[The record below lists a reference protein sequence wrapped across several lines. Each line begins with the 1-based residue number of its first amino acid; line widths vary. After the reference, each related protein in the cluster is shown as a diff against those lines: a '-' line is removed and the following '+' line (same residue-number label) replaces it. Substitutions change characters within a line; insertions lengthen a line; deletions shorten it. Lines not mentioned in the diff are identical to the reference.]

1 MNAYL
6 SAVNQKLCFSH
17 LLLGQLQPD
26 HNGTAQLEE
35 ALCESVLYQLFCAY
49 HHYLR
54 EVATTY
60 QFKSP
65 ESILTVSDLVSGL
78 ASINK
83 HPGEAQEMSNLEGNP
98 DSWLCKMLS
107 AYEQLSQ
114 PPQQKAKTAEFSP
127 IAVMQVDQ
135 QDDAVTLGEKPLRHW
150 YECFEEMVD
159 RHRSLMIEC

>member
-6 SAVNQKLCFSH
+6 SAVNQKLYFSR

-26 HNGTAQLEE
+26 HNCTAQLEE
-35 ALCESVLYQLFCAY
+35 ALCESVLSQLFCAY

-65 ESILTVSDLVSGL
+65 ESILIVNDLVSCL

-83 HPGEAQEMSNLEGNP
+83 HPGEAQEMSNLEDNS
-98 DSWLCKMLS
+98 DSWLCQMLS

-114 PPQQKAKTAEFSP
+114 PPQQKAKTPESSP
-127 IAVMQVDQ
+127 IAVTQVDQ
-135 QDDAVTLGEKPLRHW
+135 QDDAVTLGEKQLRRW
-150 YECFEEMVD
+150 YEHFEEMVD

>member
-1 MNAYL
+1 VNAYL
-6 SAVNQKLCFSH
+6 SAVNQKLYFSK

-26 HNGTAQLEE
+26 QNCTAQLKE
-35 ALCESVLYQLFCAY
+35 ALCESVLYQLLCTY

-65 ESILTVSDLVSGL
+65 ESILTVSDLVSCL

-83 HPGEAQEMSNLEGNP
+83 HPGEAQEMSNLEDNP
-98 DSWLCKMLS
+98 DSWLCQMLS
-107 AYEQLSQ
+107 AYGQLSQ
-114 PPQQKAKTAEFSP
+114 PPQQKVKTAESSP
-127 IAVMQVDQ
+127 IAVTQVDQ
-135 QDDAVTLGEKPLRHW
+135 QGDAVTLGEKQLRRWCEH
-150 YECFEEMVD
+150 FEEMVD